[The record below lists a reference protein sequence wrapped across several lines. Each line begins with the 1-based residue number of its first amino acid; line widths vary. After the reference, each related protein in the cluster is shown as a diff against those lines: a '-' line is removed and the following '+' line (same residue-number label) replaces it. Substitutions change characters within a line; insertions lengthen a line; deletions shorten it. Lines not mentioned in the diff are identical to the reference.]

1 MRLLDIVY
9 IFQTYHI
16 SVLFKIVQLKL
27 GERVSNRMISV
38 IKKKLITDIILL
50 TLINCIST

>member
-27 GERVSNRMISV
+27 GERVSNRMISM
-38 IKKKLITDIILL
+38 IKKKKTDHRYYFVN
-50 TLINCIST
+50 IN